1 MGDRVGLLKKPFFRG
16 QSEHRLDAKG
26 RLRVPSKYREV
37 LQEHYTDALIVTKRD
52 LCLAAYPPE
61 IWEQVEEKAS
71 DFSQV
76 SNDSL
81 AFLRMQISHAEEC
94 EFDNKGRILIP
105 PELRAEVKLD
115 TEVVL
120 VGTLKAFEIWDKG
133 AWHRY
138 REEMGGR
145 EKQQQYT
152 AFAASLG
159 L

>member
-1 MGDRVGLLKKPFFRG
+1 MGLLKKPFFRG
-16 QSEHRLDAKG
+16 QSENRLDAKG

-61 IWEQVEEKAS
+61 IWEQVEERAS

-81 AFLRMQISHAEEC
+81 AFLRMQMSHAEEC
-94 EFDNKGRILIP
+94 EFDGKGRILIP
-105 PELRAEVKLD
+105 PELRAEVHLE

-133 AWHRY
+133 VWQRY
-138 REEMGGR
+138 KEEMGER
-145 EKQQQYT
+145 EKHQQYT
-152 AFAASLG
+152 DFAASLG